1 MNLNQCISITN
12 SIEELLS
19 LDIDKTIAN
28 FYENE
33 QNISKKQID
42 QLNIGDFI
50 SLTKR
55 ILRQISKEINSPDG
69 FILPYNYNVPDVGQ
83 SNLHQVINDLKSYI
97 VNNQLS
103 SAEKFL
109 FWLIQYALQNGF
121 YDKSKYKSYPLEEID
136 FSERNDK
143 LSLLETN
150 LNNLKKYY
158 DELLENIKSTTEEIN
173 SYYSQKQTE
182 LRGIE
187 ANLTSSRND
196 AKEIAD
202 LLSDS
207 NVNKAKID
215 SILEQVEKE
224 KERIEALN
232 RESKT
237 TFTGLKD
244 SYTELLEQLDEK
256 DKLYK
261 YQTDKFEKY
270 LSFVVSKEEYF
281 KERNEYLDAL
291 IGREVGAS
299 LFETFKQRKTELNQ
313 PLKFWRWAVAI
324 MGGLTFIV
332 VIAIF
337 TNFFGRLGEIPKT
350 YSWEII
356 VVNFIKT
363 IPFFFLLYYAIAQ
376 YNKERNYQE
385 EYAFKSA
392 TALTIKAYAD
402 ILKTEENK
410 DQLIL
415 RSVYNV
421 YRNAVSGNKN
431 MSDKDVNGISDLL
444 GEVFDKAADTFV
456 RKK

>member
-1 MNLNQCISITN
+1 MNLNQCVSITN

-28 FYENE
+28 FYKNE
-33 QNISKKQID
+33 QNISKIQID
-42 QLNIGDFI
+42 QLNIGYFI

-55 ILRQISKEINSPDG
+55 VLKQIREEIDREG
-69 FILPYNYNVPDVGQ
+69 FILPYNYNIPDVGQ
-83 SNLHQVINDLKSYI
+83 YNLHQVINSLKSYI

-103 SAEKFL
+103 NAEKFL

-136 FSERNDK
+136 FSERNHK

-150 LNNLKKYY
+150 LNNLKTHY
-158 DELLENIKSTTEEIN
+158 DELLENIESTTKEIN
-173 SYYSQKQTE
+173 DYYSQKQTE

-207 NVNKAKID
+207 NVNKTKID
-215 SILEQVEKE
+215 SILGEIEKE

-232 RESKT
+232 KETKT
-237 TFTGLKD
+237 TFIGLKD
-244 SYTELLEQLDEK
+244 SYTELLEQLDKK
-256 DKLYK
+256 DKFYK
-261 YQTDKFEKY
+261 SQNDEFERR

-324 MGGLTFIV
+324 MAGLTFIV

-415 RSVYNV
+415 RAVYNV
-421 YRNAVSGNKN
+421 YKNPISGNKN
-431 MSDKDVNGISDLL
+431 MSQKDVNGISDLL
-444 GEVFDKAADTFV
+444 GEVVDKVADTFV

>member
-1 MNLNQCISITN
+1 MI
-12 SIEELLS
+12 
-19 LDIDKTIAN
+19 
-28 FYENE
+28 
-33 QNISKKQID
+33 
-42 QLNIGDFI
+42 
-50 SLTKR
+50 
-55 ILRQISKEINSPDG
+55 
-69 FILPYNYNVPDVGQ
+69 
-83 SNLHQVINDLKSYI
+83 
-97 VNNQLS
+97 
-103 SAEKFL
+103 L

-224 KERIEALN
+224 KERIENLN
-232 RESKT
+232 KESKT

-415 RSVYNV
+415 RAVYNV
-421 YRNAVSGNKN
+421 YKNPISGNKN
-431 MSDKDVNGISDLL
+431 MSHKDVNGISDLL

>member
-1 MNLNQCISITN
+1 MNLNQCVSITN

-19 LDIDKTIAN
+19 LNIDTIIAN
-28 FYENE
+28 FYRNE
-33 QNISKKQID
+33 QNINKKQIN

-158 DELLENIKSTTEEIN
+158 DELLENIKSTTEEID

-187 ANLTSSRND
+187 ANLTSSRKD

-207 NVNKAKID
+207 NVDKTKID

-244 SYTELLEQLDEK
+244 SYTELLEQLEEK
-256 DKLYK
+256 NKLYK
-261 YQTDKFEKY
+261 SQNDEFERR
-270 LSFVVSKEEYF
+270 LSFVKDKEDYF
-281 KERNEYLDAL
+281 EERNEYLNAL

-299 LFETFKQRKTELNQ
+299 LFETF
-313 PLKFWRWAVAI
+313 
-324 MGGLTFIV
+324 LTSFIST
-332 VIAIF
+332 F
-337 TNFFGRLGEIPKT
+337 T
-350 YSWEII
+350 
-356 VVNFIKT
+356 
-363 IPFFFLLYYAIAQ
+363 
-376 YNKERNYQE
+376 
-385 EYAFKSA
+385 
-392 TALTIKAYAD
+392 
-402 ILKTEENK
+402 
-410 DQLIL
+410 LIL
-415 RSVYNV
+415 S
-421 YRNAVSGNKN
+421 NAVEIYFWEN
-431 MSDKDVNGISDLL
+431 
-444 GEVFDKAADTFV
+444 F
-456 RKK
+456 

>member
-224 KERIEALN
+224 KERIENLN
-232 RESKT
+232 KESKT

-244 SYTELLEQLDEK
+244 SYTELLE
-256 DKLYK
+256 
-261 YQTDKFEKY
+261 
-270 LSFVVSKEEYF
+270 
-281 KERNEYLDAL
+281 
-291 IGREVGAS
+291 
-299 LFETFKQRKTELNQ
+299 
-313 PLKFWRWAVAI
+313 
-324 MGGLTFIV
+324 
-332 VIAIF
+332 
-337 TNFFGRLGEIPKT
+337 
-350 YSWEII
+350 
-356 VVNFIKT
+356 
-363 IPFFFLLYYAIAQ
+363 
-376 YNKERNYQE
+376 
-385 EYAFKSA
+385 
-392 TALTIKAYAD
+392 
-402 ILKTEENK
+402 
-410 DQLIL
+410 
-415 RSVYNV
+415 
-421 YRNAVSGNKN
+421 
-431 MSDKDVNGISDLL
+431 
-444 GEVFDKAADTFV
+444 
-456 RKK
+456 

>member
-1 MNLNQCISITN
+1 M
-12 SIEELLS
+12 
-19 LDIDKTIAN
+19 
-28 FYENE
+28 
-33 QNISKKQID
+33 
-42 QLNIGDFI
+42 
-50 SLTKR
+50 
-55 ILRQISKEINSPDG
+55 
-69 FILPYNYNVPDVGQ
+69 
-83 SNLHQVINDLKSYI
+83 
-97 VNNQLS
+97 
-103 SAEKFL
+103 
-109 FWLIQYALQNGF
+109 
-121 YDKSKYKSYPLEEID
+121 
-136 FSERNDK
+136 
-143 LSLLETN
+143 
-150 LNNLKKYY
+150 NNLKTHY
-158 DELLENIKSTTEEIN
+158 DELLENIESTTKEIN
-173 SYYSQKQTE
+173 DYYSQKQIE

-202 LLSDS
+202 LLSNS
-207 NVNKAKID
+207 NVNKTKID
-215 SILEQVEKE
+215 SILGEVEKE

-232 RESKT
+232 KETKT

-244 SYTELLEQLDEK
+244 SYTELLEQLDKK
-256 DKLYK
+256 DKFYK
-261 YQTDKFEKY
+261 SQNDEFERR

-281 KERNEYLDAL
+281 RERNEYLDAL

-299 LFETFKQRKTELNQ
+299 LFETFKQRKIELNQ
-313 PLKFWRWAVAI
+313 PLDFWKWAVAI
-324 MGGLTFIV
+324 MGGLTFII

-337 TNFFGRLGEIPKT
+337 TNIFGWLGEIPKT

-415 RSVYNV
+415 RAVYNV
-421 YRNAVSGNKN
+421 YKNPISGNKN
-431 MSDKDVNGISDLL
+431 ISHKDVNGISDLL
-444 GEVFDKAADTFV
+444 GEVVDKAADTFV

>member
-1 MNLNQCISITN
+1 M
-12 SIEELLS
+12 
-19 LDIDKTIAN
+19 DIDKTIAN
-28 FYENE
+28 FYKNE
-33 QNISKKQID
+33 QNISKVQID

-55 ILRQISKEINSPDG
+55 VLKQISKEINSLDG
-69 FILPYNYNVPDVGQ
+69 FILPYNYNIPDVGQ
-83 SNLHQVINDLKSYI
+83 YNLHQVINTLKSYI

-103 SAEKFL
+103 NAEKFL

-136 FSERNDK
+136 FFLRNHK

-150 LNNLKKYY
+150 LNNLKTHY
-158 DELLENIKSTTEEIN
+158 DELLENIESTTKEIN
-173 SYYSQKQTE
+173 DYYSQKQIE

-202 LLSDS
+202 LLSNS
-207 NVNKAKID
+207 NVNKTKID
-215 SILEQVEKE
+215 SILGEVEKE

-232 RESKT
+232 KETKT

-244 SYTELLEQLDEK
+244 SYTELLEQLDKK
-256 DKLYK
+256 DKFYK
-261 YQTDKFEKY
+261 SQNDEFERR

-281 KERNEYLDAL
+281 RERNEYLDAL

-299 LFETFKQRKTELNQ
+299 LFETFKQRKIELNQ
-313 PLKFWRWAVAI
+313 PLDFWKWAVAI
-324 MGGLTFIV
+324 MGGLTFII

-337 TNFFGRLGEIPKT
+337 TNIFGWLGEIPKT

-415 RSVYNV
+415 RAVYNV
-421 YRNAVSGNKN
+421 YKNPISGNKN
-431 MSDKDVNGISDLL
+431 ISHKDVNGISDLL
-444 GEVFDKAADTFV
+444 GEVVDKAADTFV

>member
-1 MNLNQCISITN
+1 MNLNQCVSITN

-28 FYENE
+28 FYKNE
-33 QNISKKQID
+33 QNISKIQID
-42 QLNIGDFI
+42 QLNIGYFI

-55 ILRQISKEINSPDG
+55 VLKQIREEIDREG
-69 FILPYNYNVPDVGQ
+69 FILPYNYNIPDVGQ
-83 SNLHQVINDLKSYI
+83 YNLHQVINSLKSYI

-103 SAEKFL
+103 NAEKFL

-143 LSLLETN
+143 LSLLEVN
-150 LNNLKKYY
+150 LNNLKVRY
-158 DELLENIKSTTEEIN
+158 DELLKNIKYTIEEIN

-182 LRGIE
+182 LKGIE
-187 ANLTSSRND
+187 SNLASSRND
-196 AKEIAD
+196 TKEIAD
-202 LLSDS
+202 LLSSS
-207 NVNKAKID
+207 NVNKTKID
-215 SILEQVEKE
+215 SILGEVEKE

-232 RESKT
+232 KETKT

-244 SYTELLEQLDEK
+244 SYTELLEQLDKK
-256 DKLYK
+256 DKFYK
-261 YQTDKFEKY
+261 SQNDEFERR
-270 LSFVVSKEEYF
+270 LSFVISKEEYF
-281 KERNEYLDAL
+281 KERNDYLDAL

-324 MGGLTFIV
+324 MGVLTFIV

-337 TNFFGRLGEIPKT
+337 TNFLGWLGEIPKT

-363 IPFFFLLYYAIAQ
+363 IPFFFLLYYTIAQ

-415 RSVYNV
+415 RAVYNV
-421 YRNAVSGNKN
+421 YKNPISGNKN
-431 MSDKDVNGISDLL
+431 MSHKDVNGISDLL

>member
-1 MNLNQCISITN
+1 MNLNQCVSITN
-12 SIEELLS
+12 SIGELLS
-19 LDIDKTIAN
+19 LDIDRTIAN

-55 ILRQISKEINSPDG
+55 ILKQISKEINSLDR
-69 FILPYNYNVPDVGQ
+69 FILPYNYNIPDVGQ
-83 SNLHQVINDLKSYI
+83 YNLHQVINNLKSYI
-97 VNNQLS
+97 VNNKLS
-103 SAEKFL
+103 DAEKFL

-121 YDKSKYKSYPLEEID
+121 YDKSKYKFYPLEEID
-136 FSERNDK
+136 FSERNYK
-143 LSLLETN
+143 LSLLQTN
-150 LNNLKKYY
+150 LNNLKAHY
-158 DELLENIKSTTEEIN
+158 DELLKNIESTTKEIN
-173 SYYSQKQTE
+173 DYYSQKQIE

-207 NVNKAKID
+207 NVNKTKID
-215 SILEQVEKE
+215 SILGEVEKE

-232 RESKT
+232 KETKT

-244 SYTELLEQLDEK
+244 SYTELLEQLDKK
-256 DKLYK
+256 DKFYK
-261 YQTDKFEKY
+261 SQNDEFEKR

-281 KERNEYLDAL
+281 RERNEYLDAL

-299 LFETFKQRKTELNQ
+299 LFETFKQRKTELNR
-313 PLKFWRWAVAI
+313 PLNFWRRAVAT
-324 MGGLTFIV
+324 MGGLTFII

-337 TNFFGRLGEIPKT
+337 TNIFGWLGEIPKT

-363 IPFFFLLYYAIAQ
+363 IPFFFLLYYTIAQ

-421 YRNAVSGNKN
+421 YRNPISGNKN
-431 MSDKDVNGISDLL
+431 MFHKDVNGISDLL
-444 GEVFDKAADTFV
+444 GEVVDKATDTFV